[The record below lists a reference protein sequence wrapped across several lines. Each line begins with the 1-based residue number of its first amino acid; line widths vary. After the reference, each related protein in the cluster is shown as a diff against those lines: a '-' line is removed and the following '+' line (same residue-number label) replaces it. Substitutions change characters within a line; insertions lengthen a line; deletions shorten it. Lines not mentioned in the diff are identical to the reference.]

1 VSTQTVRS
9 IVTTEA
15 FSDLNTNG
23 SGGSNE
29 PFVCYRRQMTTEN
42 SLRDRF
48 ELRRQSDDLIYRFA
62 RSQRS
67 DGSIGYKRDDGD
79 YWIVQK
85 PGWGWIA
92 WDEASQSC
100 TGRPWNALP
109 QEQKD
114 FPPEGDWVSRRGS
127 KSYVYTLVYVS

>member
-1 VSTQTVRS
+1 
-9 IVTTEA
+9 
-15 FSDLNTNG
+15 
-23 SGGSNE
+23 
-29 PFVCYRRQMTTEN
+29 VCYRRQMTEN
-42 SLRDRF
+42 SLRDSF
-48 ELRRQSDDLIYRFA
+48 ELRRQSDGLIYRFA

-85 PGWGWIA
+85 PDWGWIA

-114 FPPEGDWVSRRGS
+114 FPPEGDWVSRKGS